1 MRRYNFIRPL
11 LIIAVAYL
19 VNNIV
24 ANVCLMLGATKEA
37 ASNIGFAVML
47 IAVIIT
53 FIRLN
58 KNKRKS

>member
-1 MRRYNFIRPL
+1 
-11 LIIAVAYL
+11 
-19 VNNIV
+19 
-24 ANVCLMLGATKEA
+24 MLGATKEA